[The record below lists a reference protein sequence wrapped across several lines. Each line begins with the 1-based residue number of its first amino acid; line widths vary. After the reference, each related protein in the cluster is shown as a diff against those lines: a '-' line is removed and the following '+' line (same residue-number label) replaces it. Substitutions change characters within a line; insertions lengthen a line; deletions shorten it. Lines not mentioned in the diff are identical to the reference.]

1 MWPFSRRVE
10 VMQRSRPSWRD
21 GLKCFREYDLPEGR
35 TWESYRYLVE
45 DIWVESAVDECVTDD
60 PAERDRLVAA
70 GLAED
75 YDMRVT
81 DRVTGEVAYTKRP
94 D

>member
-1 MWPFSRRVE
+1 M
-10 VMQRSRPSWRD
+10 
-21 GLKCFREYDLPEGR
+21 KCFRKCDLPPGR

-45 DIWVESAVDECVTDD
+45 DIWGEVAVDECVTDD
-60 PAERDRLVAA
+60 EAEVSRLVAA
-70 GLAED
+70 GIAED

-81 DRVTGEVAYTKRP
+81 DRVTGEVTYTKRP